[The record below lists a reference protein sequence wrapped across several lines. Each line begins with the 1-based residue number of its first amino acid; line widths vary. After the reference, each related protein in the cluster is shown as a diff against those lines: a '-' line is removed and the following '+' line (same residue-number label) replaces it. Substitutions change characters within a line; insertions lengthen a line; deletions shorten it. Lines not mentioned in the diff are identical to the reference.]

1 MKYQNFIMRIL
12 CLLLILAA
20 VVGYNSMQKKDTQAQ
35 ESQEITALTKRVE
48 KLEEQNTEILSA
60 LEEAAKNQEA
70 AIAQAQRDAKDKDDA
85 AKEDAEGADAA
96 DTEESDDSENVY
108 KDGTYTGSA
117 QGFGGAITVQVTLA
131 NDEITDIQVTSAPG
145 EDSAYLSQGEGV
157 ISSIISA
164 QILFGRHFCGYACA
178 FGSLGDAMY
187 ELTVFIRQKVFH
199 KKGRHGYPEK
209 AVRILQKV
217 KYVLLAFLLLSILTG
232 WYASLQGMSPWDVFS
247 MLTARKLPNASYKI
261 GIILLVLILIG
272 MCTQERF
279 FCQFLCPMGAVFAMM
294 PILPSAL
301 FNRNREKCPS
311 KCGLCRKRCPAHLEI
326 DGDTPLSGECICC
339 HACQVTCPRKNIQI
353 GPVKEREMVK
363 E

>member
-48 KLEEQNTEILSA
+48 KLEKQNTEMLSA

-70 AIAQAQRDAKDKDDA
+70 AIAQAKSDAKDKDNA
-85 AKEDAEGADAA
+85 AKEDAEET
-96 DTEESDDSENVY
+96 DTEEESDDSENVY

-164 QILFGRHFCGYACA
+164 Q
-178 FGSLGDAMY
+178 STDVD
-187 ELTVFIRQKVFH
+187 TVS
-199 KKGRHGYPEK
+199 G
-209 AVRILQKV
+209 A
-217 KYVLLAFLLLSILTG
+217 T
-232 WYASLQGMSPWDVFS
+232 FS
-247 MLTARKLPNASYKI
+247 ST
-261 GIILLVLILIG
+261 GIIN
-272 MCTQERF
+272 
-279 FCQFLCPMGAVFAMM
+279 AVVD
-294 PILPSAL
+294 AL
-301 FNRNREKCPS
+301 GKAEN
-311 KCGLCRKRCPAHLEI
+311 G
-326 DGDTPLSGECICC
+326 
-339 HACQVTCPRKNIQI
+339 
-353 GPVKEREMVK
+353 
-363 E
+363 

>member
-85 AKEDAEGADAA
+85 AKEDEEEA
-96 DTEESDDSENVY
+96 DTEEESDDSENVY

-145 EDSAYLSQGEGV
+145 EESAYLSQGEGV

-164 QILFGRHFCGYACA
+164 Q
-178 FGSLGDAMY
+178 STDVD
-187 ELTVFIRQKVFH
+187 TVS
-199 KKGRHGYPEK
+199 G
-209 AVRILQKV
+209 A
-217 KYVLLAFLLLSILTG
+217 T
-232 WYASLQGMSPWDVFS
+232 FS
-247 MLTARKLPNASYKI
+247 ST
-261 GIILLVLILIG
+261 GIIN
-272 MCTQERF
+272 
-279 FCQFLCPMGAVFAMM
+279 AVVD
-294 PILPSAL
+294 AL
-301 FNRNREKCPS
+301 GKAEN
-311 KCGLCRKRCPAHLEI
+311 G
-326 DGDTPLSGECICC
+326 
-339 HACQVTCPRKNIQI
+339 
-353 GPVKEREMVK
+353 
-363 E
+363 

>member
-70 AIAQAQRDAKDKDDA
+70 AIAQAQRDAKDKDNA

-96 DTEESDDSENVY
+96 DTEEFDDSENVY

-164 QILFGRHFCGYACA
+164 Q
-178 FGSLGDAMY
+178 STDVD
-187 ELTVFIRQKVFH
+187 TVS
-199 KKGRHGYPEK
+199 G
-209 AVRILQKV
+209 A
-217 KYVLLAFLLLSILTG
+217 T
-232 WYASLQGMSPWDVFS
+232 FS
-247 MLTARKLPNASYKI
+247 ST
-261 GIILLVLILIG
+261 GIIN
-272 MCTQERF
+272 
-279 FCQFLCPMGAVFAMM
+279 AVVD
-294 PILPSAL
+294 AL
-301 FNRNREKCPS
+301 GKAEN
-311 KCGLCRKRCPAHLEI
+311 G
-326 DGDTPLSGECICC
+326 
-339 HACQVTCPRKNIQI
+339 
-353 GPVKEREMVK
+353 
-363 E
+363 

>member
-85 AKEDAEGADAA
+85 AKEDAEEA
-96 DTEESDDSENVY
+96 DTEEESDDSENVY

-157 ISSIISA
+157 ISSIIST
-164 QILFGRHFCGYACA
+164 Q
-178 FGSLGDAMY
+178 STDVD
-187 ELTVFIRQKVFH
+187 TVS
-199 KKGRHGYPEK
+199 G
-209 AVRILQKV
+209 A
-217 KYVLLAFLLLSILTG
+217 T
-232 WYASLQGMSPWDVFS
+232 FS
-247 MLTARKLPNASYKI
+247 ST
-261 GIILLVLILIG
+261 GIIN
-272 MCTQERF
+272 
-279 FCQFLCPMGAVFAMM
+279 AVVD
-294 PILPSAL
+294 AL
-301 FNRNREKCPS
+301 GKAEN
-311 KCGLCRKRCPAHLEI
+311 
-326 DGDTPLSGECICC
+326 
-339 HACQVTCPRKNIQI
+339 
-353 GPVKEREMVK
+353 
-363 E
+363 

>member
-20 VVGYNSMQKKDTQAQ
+20 AVGYNSMQKKDTQAQ

-85 AKEDAEGADAA
+85 AKEDAEET
-96 DTEESDDSENVY
+96 DTEEESDASENVY
-108 KDGTYTGSA
+108 KDGIYTGSA

-164 QILFGRHFCGYACA
+164 Q
-178 FGSLGDAMY
+178 STDVD
-187 ELTVFIRQKVFH
+187 TVS
-199 KKGRHGYPEK
+199 G
-209 AVRILQKV
+209 A
-217 KYVLLAFLLLSILTG
+217 T
-232 WYASLQGMSPWDVFS
+232 FS
-247 MLTARKLPNASYKI
+247 ST
-261 GIILLVLILIG
+261 GIIN
-272 MCTQERF
+272 
-279 FCQFLCPMGAVFAMM
+279 AVVD
-294 PILPSAL
+294 AL
-301 FNRNREKCPS
+301 GKAEN
-311 KCGLCRKRCPAHLEI
+311 
-326 DGDTPLSGECICC
+326 
-339 HACQVTCPRKNIQI
+339 
-353 GPVKEREMVK
+353 
-363 E
+363 

>member
-85 AKEDAEGADAA
+85 AKEDAEET
-96 DTEESDDSENVY
+96 DTEEESDASENVY
-108 KDGTYTGSA
+108 KDGIYTGSA

-157 ISSIISA
+157 ISSIIST
-164 QILFGRHFCGYACA
+164 Q
-178 FGSLGDAMY
+178 STDVD
-187 ELTVFIRQKVFH
+187 TVS
-199 KKGRHGYPEK
+199 G
-209 AVRILQKV
+209 A
-217 KYVLLAFLLLSILTG
+217 T
-232 WYASLQGMSPWDVFS
+232 FS
-247 MLTARKLPNASYKI
+247 ST
-261 GIILLVLILIG
+261 GIIN
-272 MCTQERF
+272 
-279 FCQFLCPMGAVFAMM
+279 AVVD
-294 PILPSAL
+294 AL
-301 FNRNREKCPS
+301 GKAEN
-311 KCGLCRKRCPAHLEI
+311 G
-326 DGDTPLSGECICC
+326 
-339 HACQVTCPRKNIQI
+339 
-353 GPVKEREMVK
+353 
-363 E
+363 

>member
-12 CLLLILAA
+12 CILLILAA

-70 AIAQAQRDAKDKDDA
+70 AIAQAKSDAKDKDNA
-85 AKEDAEGADAA
+85 AKEDAEEI
-96 DTEESDDSENVY
+96 DTEEESDDSENVY

-164 QILFGRHFCGYACA
+164 Q
-178 FGSLGDAMY
+178 STDVD
-187 ELTVFIRQKVFH
+187 TVS
-199 KKGRHGYPEK
+199 G
-209 AVRILQKV
+209 A
-217 KYVLLAFLLLSILTG
+217 T
-232 WYASLQGMSPWDVFS
+232 FS
-247 MLTARKLPNASYKI
+247 ST
-261 GIILLVLILIG
+261 GIIN
-272 MCTQERF
+272 
-279 FCQFLCPMGAVFAMM
+279 AVVD
-294 PILPSAL
+294 AL
-301 FNRNREKCPS
+301 GKAEN
-311 KCGLCRKRCPAHLEI
+311 G
-326 DGDTPLSGECICC
+326 
-339 HACQVTCPRKNIQI
+339 
-353 GPVKEREMVK
+353 
-363 E
+363 

>member
-70 AIAQAQRDAKDKDDA
+70 AIAQARRDAKDKDDA
-85 AKEDAEGADAA
+85 AKEDEEEA
-96 DTEESDDSENVY
+96 DTEEESDDSENVY

-164 QILFGRHFCGYACA
+164 Q
-178 FGSLGDAMY
+178 STDVD
-187 ELTVFIRQKVFH
+187 TVS
-199 KKGRHGYPEK
+199 G
-209 AVRILQKV
+209 A
-217 KYVLLAFLLLSILTG
+217 T
-232 WYASLQGMSPWDVFS
+232 FS
-247 MLTARKLPNASYKI
+247 ST
-261 GIILLVLILIG
+261 GIIN
-272 MCTQERF
+272 
-279 FCQFLCPMGAVFAMM
+279 AVVD
-294 PILPSAL
+294 AL
-301 FNRNREKCPS
+301 GKAEN
-311 KCGLCRKRCPAHLEI
+311 G
-326 DGDTPLSGECICC
+326 
-339 HACQVTCPRKNIQI
+339 
-353 GPVKEREMVK
+353 
-363 E
+363 

>member
-85 AKEDAEGADAA
+85 AKEDAEET
-96 DTEESDDSENVY
+96 DTEEESDDSENVY

-117 QGFGGAITVQVTLA
+117 QGFGGTITVQVTLA
-131 NDEITDIQVTSAPG
+131 SDEITDIQVTSAPG

-164 QILFGRHFCGYACA
+164 Q
-178 FGSLGDAMY
+178 STDVD
-187 ELTVFIRQKVFH
+187 TVS
-199 KKGRHGYPEK
+199 G
-209 AVRILQKV
+209 A
-217 KYVLLAFLLLSILTG
+217 T
-232 WYASLQGMSPWDVFS
+232 FS
-247 MLTARKLPNASYKI
+247 ST
-261 GIILLVLILIG
+261 GIIN
-272 MCTQERF
+272 
-279 FCQFLCPMGAVFAMM
+279 AVVD
-294 PILPSAL
+294 AL
-301 FNRNREKCPS
+301 GKAEN
-311 KCGLCRKRCPAHLEI
+311 G
-326 DGDTPLSGECICC
+326 
-339 HACQVTCPRKNIQI
+339 
-353 GPVKEREMVK
+353 
-363 E
+363 

>member
-60 LEEAAKNQEA
+60 LKEAAKNQEA

-85 AKEDAEGADAA
+85 AKEDAEEA
-96 DTEESDDSENVY
+96 DTEEESDDSENVY

-164 QILFGRHFCGYACA
+164 Q
-178 FGSLGDAMY
+178 STDVD
-187 ELTVFIRQKVFH
+187 TVS
-199 KKGRHGYPEK
+199 G
-209 AVRILQKV
+209 A
-217 KYVLLAFLLLSILTG
+217 T
-232 WYASLQGMSPWDVFS
+232 FS
-247 MLTARKLPNASYKI
+247 ST
-261 GIILLVLILIG
+261 GIIN
-272 MCTQERF
+272 
-279 FCQFLCPMGAVFAMM
+279 AVVD
-294 PILPSAL
+294 AL
-301 FNRNREKCPS
+301 GKAEN
-311 KCGLCRKRCPAHLEI
+311 G
-326 DGDTPLSGECICC
+326 
-339 HACQVTCPRKNIQI
+339 
-353 GPVKEREMVK
+353 
-363 E
+363 